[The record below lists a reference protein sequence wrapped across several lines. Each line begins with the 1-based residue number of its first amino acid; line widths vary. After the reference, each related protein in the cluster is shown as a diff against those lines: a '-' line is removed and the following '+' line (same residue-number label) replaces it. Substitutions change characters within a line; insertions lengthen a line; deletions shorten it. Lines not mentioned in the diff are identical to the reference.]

1 MPPPHPTAGRAPV
14 PRATPRLLVRAF
26 TPADGPLVHQ
36 LVGDP
41 EVMRHLQGG
50 AVPLDRVTSEVLTPM
65 LALAAELP
73 GHGRFCLEDRVT
85 GGFVGWVSLV
95 PRVPDDGP
103 VYGWAQGARGSA
115 VLELGFR
122 LVRRAWGRG
131 LATEAA
137 HAAVD
142 HASAVLGAR
151 TLVATTMAV
160 NTGSCRVLERV
171 GFVRTAVHV
180 LDWLEP
186 NLGAEHGEAEY
197 RLDLLR

>member
-1 MPPPHPTAGRAPV
+1 MPA
-14 PRATPRLLVRAF
+14 ATPRLRVRAF

-50 AVPLDRVTSEVLTPM
+50 AVPLDRVANEVLAPM
-65 LALAAELP
+65 LALAVQLP
-73 GHGRFCLEDRVT
+73 GHGRFCLEQRDT
-85 GGFVGWVSLV
+85 GAFVGWVSLV

-103 VYGWAQGARGSA
+103 VYGWARGAMGSV

-122 LVRRAWGRG
+122 LVRRTWGRG

-142 HASAVLGAR
+142 HASAVLGAH

-160 NTGSCRVLERV
+160 NSGACRVLERV
-171 GFVRTAVHV
+171 GFARTAVRV
-180 LDWLEP
+180 LDWPAP
-186 NLGAEHGEAEY
+186 NPGAEHGEAEY